1 MNHSFSPFRLPVR
14 VFIARG
20 GRRAIVP
27 ELARVLPGAPTANA
41 PSPPS
46 VLLVT
51 DAGLLNTP
59 WPDAIRKDL
68 EAAGLRVIVDAG
80 TKPNPRANDINALAD
95 TARAAGC
102 AAVVGLGGG
111 SVLDAAKAVAML
123 LRNPGV
129 ITDYEGKNRFTHAS
143 APFIAVPTTCGTGS
157 EVTWVSVIS
166 DPERHVKISVK
177 GDGMFPTAA
186 IVDTDLLDSLPTPLV
201 ATTGMD
207 AVTHAIEAMIGLP
220 ANITSDTLAL
230 AALSRLVPALGTDL
244 DDPATRTRLMEG
256 STIAGM
262 AFGNADVGAVHCLSE
277 AIGGL
282 LDLPHG
288 LLNAVLLAPVLR
300 YTAAEINPYLLPVET
315 HLGLSRPLQDEI
327 DALRVRLGIPDIP
340 GLGIDPGHHAEIARL
355 AEGNG
360 SNASNRRNMTAADY
374 QEILQTTPGRH
385 PAVT

>member
-1 MNHSFSPFRLPVR
+1 M
-14 VFIARG
+14 FIARG

-27 ELARVLPGAPTANA
+27 ELARVLPGAPPANA
-41 PSPPS
+41 PS

-51 DAGLLNTP
+51 DEGLLATP
-59 WPDAIRKDL
+59 WPDTIRKDL
-68 EAAGLRVIVDAG
+68 ENAGLRVLVDSG
-80 TKPNPRANDINALAD
+80 TRPNPRAADINVLAD
-95 TARAAGC
+95 AARSAGC
-102 AAVVGLGGG
+102 AAVIGLGGG

-129 ITDYEGKNRFTHAS
+129 ITDYEGKNQFAHAA

-166 DPERHVKISVK
+166 DPERRVKISVK

-186 IVDTDLLDSLPTPLV
+186 IVDADLLDSLPTHLV
-201 ATTGMD
+201 ASTGMD
-207 AVTHAIEAMIGLP
+207 AVTHAIEAMIGHP
-220 ANITSDTLAL
+220 ANVTSDALAL
-230 AALSRLVPALGTDL
+230 AALARLLPALSADL
-244 DDPATRTRLMEG
+244 DDPATRTDLMEG

-300 YTAAEINPYLLPVET
+300 YTATEITPYIAPIET
-315 HLGLSRPLQDEI
+315 HLGLTRPLQDVLET
-327 DALRVRLGIPDIP
+327 LRVRLGLPDIP
-340 GLGIDPGHHAEIARL
+340 GLGIDSALHAEIARL

-360 SNASNRRNMTAADY
+360 SNASNRRRMTAADY
-374 QEILQTTPGRH
+374 QEILQTVSGGHRV
-385 PAVT
+385 VT

>member
-1 MNHSFSPFRLPVR
+1 M
-14 VFIARG
+14 FIARG

-27 ELARVLPGAPTANA
+27 ELARVLPGAPSANA
-41 PSPPS
+41 PSANTPATAAPQT

-51 DAGLLNTP
+51 DEGLLATP

-68 EAAGLRVIVDAG
+68 EKAGLRVLVDSG
-80 TKPNPRANDINALAD
+80 TRPNPRAADINALAD
-95 TARAAGC
+95 AARSAGC

-129 ITDYEGKNRFTHAS
+129 ITDYEGKNRFTHAA

-166 DPERHVKISVK
+166 DPERRVKISVK
-177 GDGMFPTAA
+177 GDGMFPAAA
-186 IVDTDLLDSLPTPLV
+186 IVDADLLDSLPTHLV
-201 ATTGMD
+201 ASTGMD
-207 AVTHAIEAMIGLP
+207 AVTHAIEAMIGHP
-220 ANITSDTLAL
+220 ANVTSDALAL
-230 AALSRLVPALGTDL
+230 AALARLLPALGADL
-244 DDPATRTRLMEG
+244 DDPATRTDLMEG
-256 STIAGM
+256 STMAGM

-300 YTAAEINPYLLPVET
+300 YTATEIAPYVAPIET
-315 HLGLSRPLQDEI
+315 HLGLTRPLQDVLE
-327 DALRVRLGIPDIP
+327 ALRVRLGIPDIP
-340 GLGIDPGHHAEIARL
+340 GLGIDPALHAEIARL

-360 SNASNRRNMTAADY
+360 SNASNRRRMTAADY
-374 QEILQTTPGRH
+374 QDILQT
-385 PAVT
+385 